1 MKTCIT
7 PGAAYSGAG
16 MGNRCCRCFGDDKND
31 LEETLIASANTSDAV
46 LSFVPRAACPVSRA
60 SHNTTI
66 PVLACP
72 DATANRAGAS
82 AAPVHV

>member
-7 PGAAYSGAG
+7 PGVAYSGAG

-82 AAPVHV
+82 AAAVHV